1 MKKLL
6 LFTMTMIAQLG
17 AMAQWTP
24 FTVPGTATFVSDV
37 SCGSATELVV
47 SGRALYMSQQW
58 NIVYKYDFVNNG
70 WLQFSNNHMSSGVD
84 IIAASVSADGTVWSK
99 RTNLNSLYKN
109 NALKTGSLSCIA
121 VKDNS
126 LAIGCIGTGG
136 NNVYVSNAAD
146 VFSNLTDL
154 VGYSLNVVDVADDG
168 TIVGVEYS
176 GKIVQYNT
184 TTTSFDEMS
193 YNLNLQGFSNVA
205 VGASNKI
212 LAVKAGNLYY
222 FKFST
227 NEWIRD
233 LTAPANILKVSM
245 AADGT
250 VYLMTQIGGANLY
263 RNTWARIACGA
274 DDLAINTTPL
284 SQQTICITSNTTT
297 LTASASG
304 TVTWFANT
312 TTLTPIA
319 TGTALT
325 TNTLAIGS
333 YTYYAANTL
342 TCGTSPRTPIV
353 VTVEGAP
360 GLSVGST
367 PLANRNICAG
377 NTTTLLASASAGAT
391 LAWYDAPTGGNLLG
405 TGATYITPTLTNT
418 TSFYVNATS
427 VGGCVST
434 RTLAVSVY
442 KSPIDISNAGAQSI
456 CFGQNTV
463 ISANT
468 SPGSISWYN
477 AATGGTLLVSAL
489 SLNTGTL
496 ATTTT
501 FYAENNNAYCIP
513 PRTPFT
519 VTVTPIPSA
528 PLNTTPAGNQSVCYP
543 NTTTTLSA
551 SGVGTLNWYASATGG
566 ISLATGTTFTN
577 PGITSNKTYYVG
589 DNVGNCISPTRT
601 PITVTVNIVSTPA
614 FTGPASISICSGNT
628 ASLTATSPGP
638 ISWFASP
645 TGTTALTTGTVYT
658 TPTLTSN
665 TSYYISTTS
674 NGCESARAVKTV
686 TVKPTPN
693 APVITGGNLTFCE
706 GENTTITLS
715 GVCEIY
721 TSPIG
726 GSPIFAGVFGVV
738 FDSFTPTTYYADITV
753 NGCTSFPRTAITVTV
768 STCTGIMEAQV
779 LNSIS
784 LQPNPASTFFTLSN
798 VAEGTSVNVMDVT
811 GKVIVSNSVIDTDK
825 TMTIETSNL
834 SNGIYVIQ
842 LNNNGAVAHKKLVI
856 SK

>member
-6 LFTMTMIAQLG
+6 LFTITMIAQLA
-17 AMAQWTP
+17 AMAQWISVPTMFAP
-24 FTVPGTATFVSDV
+24 FNGRIVSIDVGSSTQVMATAVHTN
-37 SCGSATELVV
+37 GSGYQCA
-47 SGRALYMSQQW
+47 
-58 NIVYKYDFVNNG
+58 YKYNFVTSL
-70 WLQFSNNHMSSGVD
+70 WDMYQ
-84 IIAASVSADGTVWSK
+84 DGQG
-99 RTNLNSLYKN
+99 LNVN
-109 NALKTGSLSCIA
+109 F
-121 VKDNS
+121 
-126 LAIGCIGTGG
+126 
-136 NNVYVSNAAD
+136 SNAAIASDGTIWTAAGSKSYKNSVVKTNPFTAVSARSNSVAVGCTGVFAGENVYLSNSPAD
-146 VFSNLTDL
+146 VFNLMST
-154 VGYSLNVVDVADDG
+154 SLKYDKVDVAEDG
-168 TIVGVEYS
+168 TMCALYTYLGSTYITRYDNVLNGWTPLLSYYS
-176 GKIVQYNT
+176 
-184 TTTSFDEMS
+184 D
-193 YNLNLQGFSNVA
+193 VA
-205 VGASNKI
+205 VGDANKV
-212 LAVKAGNLYY
+212 LAVQGGQLFYY
-222 FKFST
+222 HVASST
-227 NEWIRD
+227 WIRD
-233 LTAPANILKVSM
+233 ITAPANVTSISLAS
-245 AADGT
+245 DGT
-250 VYLMTQIGGANLY
+250 AYLLTSATSNNVYKS
-263 RNTWARIACGA
+263 TWAKITCGV
-274 DDLAINTTPL
+274 DDLATNTTPV
-284 SQQTICITSNTTT
+284 SQQTICITANTTT
-297 LTASASG
+297 LTASATG
-304 TVTWFANT
+304 TVSWFANT

-377 NTTTLLASASAGAT
+377 STTTLLASASAGST

-405 TGATYITPTLTNT
+405 TGATYITPTLSNT

-442 KSPIDISNAGAQSI
+442 KSPNDISNAGAQSI

-477 AATGGTLLVSAL
+477 AATGGTLLASAL

-566 ISLATGTTFTN
+566 TVLATGTTFTN
-577 PGITSNKTYYVG
+577 PGIVFTTTYYVA
-589 DNVGNCISPTRT
+589 DNLGSCISPSRT
-601 PITVTVNIVSTPA
+601 AVTVTVTSVSSPA
-614 FTGPASISICSGNT
+614 FTGSASISICSGNT

-674 NGCESARAVKTV
+674 NGCESPRAVKTV
-686 TVKPTPN
+686 TVKPIPA
-693 APVITGGNLTFCE
+693 APIDMTVSQGGSLNICS
-706 GENTTITLS
+706 GQSTTI
-715 GVCEIY
+715 Y
-721 TSPIG
+721 TDNYDNWFTVPIG
-726 GSPIFAGVFGVV
+726 GSMIAGG
-738 FDSFTPTTYYADITV
+738 SQYSTPSLTTNTTYYAEYNL
-753 NGCTSFPRTAITVTV
+753 NGCPSLRTAITVTV
-768 STCTGIMEAQV
+768 SACTGIKEAQE

-784 LQPNPASTFFTLSN
+784 LQPNPASTFFTLNN
-798 VAEGTSVNVMDVT
+798 VAEGTLVSVFDVT
-811 GKVIVSNSVIDTDK
+811 GKVVISNSNIDGSK
-825 TMTIETSNL
+825 TMTIETDNL
-834 SNGIYVIQ
+834 PNGIYVIQ
-842 LNNNGAVAHKKLVI
+842 LKNNGAVAHKKLIV